1 MIKKYII
8 PAISI
13 LLLTA
18 CGGGGSSSDTDT
30 GTGTSTTMVPN
41 QSYTVYP
48 GDRLF
53 KNTPDTIVKIT
64 HTDGSETSTVELVAG
79 EATIIRKSSN

>member
-8 PAISI
+8 PVASVFF
-13 LLLTA
+13 LTA
-18 CGGGGSSSDTDT
+18 CGGGSSSS
-30 GTGTSTTMVPN
+30 GTGTESSSITLVPN
-41 QSYTVYP
+41 RSYTVYP

-53 KNTPDTIVKIT
+53 KNAPDTIVKIT

-79 EATIIRKSSN
+79 EATIIRKTSN